1 MRGLYVFEIRAG
13 GVPLVVPAW
22 SRTTLVFQYGDLY
35 TFYDR
40 VGQPV
45 PTVRLGFTGIMTGAL
60 HIPPE
65 CRASIR
71 MIGVD
76 LLPLALYGLMGAGV
90 HELQNRASD
99 LQDVLGGFRAPEIPE
114 RIAEAADERERLTI
128 VQDFVRG
135 LFSRYGDRHSSH
147 PLVREAVQR
156 IHTASGNLSLRELSL
171 ELGCTERH
179 LRREFQRGIG
189 VAPKQYAGLVRVEQV
204 IGTLYSEK
212 NGGSNG
218 SVKTGALAERF
229 GYHDQSHLIRD
240 MKKNVMLTP
249 GELIATGQVDWLR
262 YFFL

>member
-1 MRGLYVFEIRAG
+1 MRGLYVFEIQAG
-13 GVPLVVPAW
+13 VAPLVVPAW
-22 SRTTLVFQYGDLY
+22 SRTTLVVQYGDLY
-35 TFYDR
+35 TFYNG
-40 VGQPV
+40 VALPV

-60 HIPPE
+60 QIPPE
-65 CRASIR
+65 CPAAIR

-90 HELQNRASD
+90 SELQNRAID
-99 LQDVLGGFRAPEIPE
+99 LPDVVSGVGATHVPE
-114 RIAEAADERERLTI
+114 RVADAPDERTRLEI

-135 LFSRYGDRHSSH
+135 LFRRYGDRHSSH

-156 IHTASGNLSLRELSL
+156 IHAASGNLSLRELSL

-204 IGTLYSEK
+204 IGTLYSERK
-212 NGGSNG
+212 NSRDGRMNVSG
-218 SVKTGALAERF
+218 LARRF

-249 GELIATGQVDWLR
+249 GELIATGQLDWLR